1 MTRNFP
7 RTILL
12 VAILAVV
19 SSLPL
24 MAQQLATLNVSVTDP
39 SGKLVPNARVA
50 LKSTDTGVT
59 RSQVADRT
67 GLAVLTALTAGEYV
81 LTVESSGFSAYERPL
96 ALTVGQVAS
105 VTAQLG
111 IASVKE
117 SISVTESSDTVET
130 EKTESSQVIHPGQIE
145 NLPIAGRDFIDF
157 VLLTPTANVGRS
169 TATAAQSPFL
179 ETVLQLSFGGLR
191 RHTARSS
198 ALTALTIR

>member
-7 RTILL
+7 RIFFL
-12 VAILAVV
+12 VAIVAA

-24 MAQQLATLNVSVTDP
+24 LAQQFATLNVIVTDP

-59 RSQVADRT
+59 RSQIADRA
-67 GLAVLTALTAGEYV
+67 GLAVLTALTAGDYA
-81 LTVESSGFSAYERPL
+81 LKVESAGFSAYERPL

-117 SISVTESSDTVET
+117 SVSVSESSDTVET
-130 EKTESSQVIHPGQIE
+130 QKTESSQVIHPGQIE

-157 VLLTPTANVGRS
+157 VLLTPAANVGRS